1 MTMLTL
7 GYVALTGGFAEI
19 ITELAVTAVLESL
32 PFPINVIVTS
42 QINPIAL
49 VFQFVFFIVLLI
61 LIESKR

>member
-1 MTMLTL
+1 VTMLTL

-19 ITELAVTAVLESL
+19 ITELVVTTVLESL

-42 QINPIAL
+42 KINPIAL
-49 VFQFVFFIVLLI
+49 VFQFVFFFILLI